1 MARGYKEMLAAA
13 DAEVRSLSVEEAAA
27 LGADPEVV
35 FVDVR
40 DPRELEREGMI
51 PGARHATRG
60 MLEFWIDPE
69 SPYHKPWFAEDRLF
83 VFYCAA
89 GWRSLLAAQTAQEMG
104 LRVASLSGGFGAWRA
119 AGAPVAE
126 RRPRPA
132 EGQRDR

>member
-1 MARGYKEMLAAA
+1 MAVGYRDLLAAA
-13 DAEVRSLSVEEAAA
+13 AAEVRSVDVAGAAA
-27 LGADPEVV
+27 LRDDPGVV

-40 DPRELEREGMI
+40 DPRELEHEGMI

-89 GWRSLLAAQTAQEMG
+89 GWRSLLAAQTAQAMG
-104 LRVASLSGGFGAWRA
+104 LRVASLDGGFGAWRA
-119 AGAPVAE
+119 AGQPIAE
-126 RRPRPA
+126 RRPR
-132 EGQRDR
+132 